1 MTAGGGRRKEDMPEP
16 GKPEV
21 EPEVEVEIVE
31 TPTASDPL
39 EQQLN
44 VEEDIER
51 RTSSEHHEAP
61 HFKKEV
67 D

>member
-1 MTAGGGRRKEDMPEP
+1 MPEP

-21 EPEVEVEIVE
+21 EVVDAAA
-31 TPTASDPL
+31 ASDPL